1 MYHLYVMGGSTGRVI
16 KSFKI
21 MGCNALEEAIKLV
34 KSQYDP
40 ANIRA
45 VWAIDLQGVIHIL
58 DRR

>member
-1 MYHLYVMGGSTGRVI
+1 MYHLYVMGGQSGRVI

-21 MGCNALEEAIKLV
+21 MGCDALEKAIELV
-34 KSQYDP
+34 KSQYEP
-40 ANIRA
+40 ANVRA